1 MHCSAVLTV
10 SNLQIAQHAA
20 WKSSGDCMLL
30 SPLLA
35 LAVCPPP
42 HTCTQTHLQRGAD
55 KWNPT
60 DVSVNTFRYRKSATK
75 AFPMSTGQVTT
86 SQLSDFFSNTSHLT
100 TQKSGPSATPEH
112 SRKPTHLILNPALS
126 RDWTRWVHSYF
137 RTHPSIFLN
146 AYTAFIQQGAGNYPG
161 QHREQTF
168 TPLGNLGSP
177 ANPSFQV
184 RCQLACKHSPTT
196 HWVVRSQTGNR
207 EY

>member
-1 MHCSAVLTV
+1 
-10 SNLQIAQHAA
+10 
-20 WKSSGDCMLL
+20 MLL
-30 SPLLA
+30 ENHQVTACCSHLYLLSLCVHLLTHA
-35 LAVCPPP
+35 HKL
-42 HTCTQTHLQRGAD
+42 TCRGELISEILLTSVSTHFVTVKVQQKLFQWAPD
-55 KWNPT
+55 KWQHH
-60 DVSVNTFRYRKSATK
+60 SCQTFSAI
-75 AFPMSTGQVTT
+75 P
-86 SQLSDFFSNTSHLT
+86 SHLT
-100 TQKSGPSATPEH
+100 TQKSGPSATPDH

-126 RDWTRWVHSYF
+126 WDWTRWVHSYF